1 MTILTIVGPTAV
13 GKTDVAMSIA
23 ERISGEIISAD
34 SRQIYKHLNIGTA
47 KPTVAQKR
55 RIPFHLIDLIEP
67 DKNYSCGQ
75 FARDA
80 ERIIDDILKR
90 NRIPVVCGGTG
101 LYIRA
106 LFHPLDDLP
115 QSSAETKK
123 KLNDLLKK
131 NGIIHMYRKLQ
142 RIDPAWA
149 EKIKPQDKQRVMRG
163 IEVYE
168 ITGKPLS
175 EMMGVQNR
183 VARFLPLY
191 VGLRLPRDVLYSR
204 IDTRFEQMLNQGL
217 LKETK
222 TLLKRGFDPHSSAL
236 RTIGYKEIAAYLQGD
251 MNFDEASERARRRTR
266 NYAKR
271 QITWFNKIRDI
282 VWYDADDPEL
292 TERILR
298 AIKRS
303 KII

>member
-13 GKTDVAMSIA
+13 GKTDVAMLVA
-23 ERISGEIISAD
+23 ERISGEIVSAD

-47 KPTVAQKR
+47 KPTVAQR
-55 RIPFHLIDLIEP
+55 RKIPFHLVDFIEP

-80 ERIIDDILKR
+80 ERIIDDILER
-90 NRIPVVCGGTG
+90 DRTPIVCGGTG

-115 QSSAETKK
+115 QSSAATKK
-123 KLNDLLKK
+123 RLNDLLKRY
-131 NGIIHMYRKLQ
+131 GIIHMYRKLQ

-175 EMMGVQNR
+175 EMMGKQNR
-183 VARFLPLY
+183 VTRFLPFY
-191 VGLRLPRDVLYSR
+191 IGLRLPRDVLYSR
-204 IDTRFEQMLNQGL
+204 INTRFEQMLAQGL
-217 LKETK
+217 VKETNA
-222 TLLKRGFDPHSSAL
+222 LLKRGFDPHSSAL
-236 RTIGYKEIAAYLQGD
+236 RTIGYKEIAAYLRGD
-251 MNFDEASERARRRTR
+251 MSFHEASEKARRRTR

-271 QITWFNKIRDI
+271 QVTWFNKIPDI
-282 VWYDADDPEL
+282 VWYDASDPEL
-292 TERILR
+292 TERILKT
-298 AIKRS
+298 IKSS
-303 KII
+303 KTV